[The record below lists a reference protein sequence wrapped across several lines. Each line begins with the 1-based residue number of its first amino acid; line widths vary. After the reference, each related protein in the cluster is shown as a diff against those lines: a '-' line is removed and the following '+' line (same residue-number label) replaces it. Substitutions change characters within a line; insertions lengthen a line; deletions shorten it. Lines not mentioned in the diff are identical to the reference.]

1 MGKSRYK
8 DAFFKWV
15 LIALIVLQAVI
26 SPLSIV
32 NAEGEREDLV
42 ENLQHQDSVDKEK
55 KTDEVKENIT
65 DEIEQLNKETTPSK
79 SDSANDDIVE
89 KKKENSQQN
98 QEVKTQAPNKELS
111 KREEL
116 KQSKIEKMTAK
127 MVENIVEENS
137 QRESVDD
144 TDIIPNAKVVIGD
157 DGLHYYDGKPVL
169 IPDAYKPMP
178 EKLRKLLNDDL
189 TDTKIRPKSVA
200 QYESLAE
207 VETEDLQA
215 FLPKVFM
222 ETYSTID
229 KIEIVPTVYAAKDNK
244 IHNEGSASW
253 NSPNGERWGNFFSFN
268 DFLAFCIQRD
278 LSSPNKGSG
287 ISSYGEFTQFAEF
300 INSETNRNRF
310 FKAFYYG
317 YGGPESIFGDT
328 HLGAIADVKA
338 HMKSNPQKAS
348 EGILMTSEVLSFVY
362 QGHGSSSGVK
372 NEASFKKLY
381 NIVFDDS
388 IKISRNNRLVI
399 ESDGKAIG
407 ENTKLKITRVN
418 GEQRTENIV
427 FDSYPKNSIT
437 IPVPSTLTLVN
448 LTQKT
453 ETKGSSKG
461 VKVNG
466 GDIFYRKGA
475 NNLSLN
481 YTTGGLKAS
490 QRDFKPLIIKT
501 SNAGLQ
507 DLGAIKYEDPSG
519 NNYINADFK
528 PNTAKVRIGHTDTSK
543 KDSQG
548 KNTILEEKTET
559 VTIGSTKTYCHKT
572 NNSFSNG
579 EKGVTYKPLT
589 GCKTITVTEDTTVW
603 LDYTTEWKLT
613 VHLVDYHDN
622 ARIIKTTQNGVSKNY
637 NTEVKFNYSASGDAN
652 NNFLV
657 DRTKER
663 EGRKVRYNYYSGG
676 VDKTVNSKKMET
688 GNQNFKMPRG
698 NKTIYIPYQPRR
710 NVTVIHKDMDE
721 GKGGGLLD
729 PATYIK
735 ERYENHPNV
744 LKIDQA
750 HIDKP
755 VYVDGKTGKQYVYQ
769 GHKKDYKGSILSS
782 NTAEFQPKK
791 DDHVVEFLFRQQ
803 TGVEVIHKD
812 LYTTTLLKPTQT
824 TTGLRTTKK
833 DFKAEKEI
841 TKDGKTYVYHGYK
854 INKKGSILPE
864 STYNHTYGTEGVTI
878 EFLYKLKRTVTVNYL
893 DFFTNKTVQPSLV
906 ETYLQKDKYSYTP
919 LKTIMQDETNAVYH
933 FFNATGDP
941 QSGVVETDNLT
952 INYNYKKEVTV
963 VVEYKDKRTNKEIR
977 DKKEYKVLQGD
988 KINED
993 PPTIPYKKNDTR
1005 PNFNYRYIDS
1015 ELKGINKYTN
1025 VVAGAD
1031 DIHITHFYDV
1041 PLADVGLKKIQI
1053 YTAKAEDGLPVKV
1066 ELSHVKNYPTSVIDM
1081 KNSNK
1086 TITLALYQGS
1096 KKLDSKKYTAEKIP
1110 TNVDF
1115 KISPNVLKVN
1125 ENKPYTVKLEG
1136 FDSNDFKVVTSA
1148 ATITTKGYTSSESL
1162 IEVNSSNVTDLS
1174 YTGVVMTEREVG
1186 KDMKEFYETI
1196 DLSFEKLKKMR
1207 TGYGFTMPLDM
1218 VYNNEIGSGSTDFSF
1233 NMLVPESIV
1242 DTKYIE
1248 YSTVKSNATV
1258 PLERTVD
1265 QTKVNNETKKVTQ
1278 KYELQHVNV
1287 ENRTGAIFS
1296 DAQVRANDKRIQYD
1310 MVDGERKFY
1319 LPIWSRVGQYPITV
1333 ESADKLGVHQVDIKI
1348 NYELNIVAHMMAH
1361 MDSETIQDDAIL
1373 FIPIDKKTPFPEGI
1387 PEGWTQADIDWI
1399 QE

>member
-1 MGKSRYK
+1 M
-8 DAFFKWV
+8 V
-15 LIALIVLQAVI
+15 VLQTVVT
-26 SPLSIV
+26 PLVAV
-32 NAEGEREDLV
+32 NADGIDEDLA
-42 ENLQHQDSVDKEK
+42 ENLQHQVSVDKEK
-55 KTDEVKENIT
+55 TTRETKEDKFTDEV
-65 DEIEQLNKETTPSK
+65 EQLNKEIKPSK
-79 SDSANDDIVE
+79 SDSSIDGVVDKSKEEIQIKEEVKPKE
-89 KKKENSQQN
+89 SPKKE
-98 QEVKTQAPNKELS
+98 VKETKVE
-111 KREEL
+111 R
-116 KQSKIEKMTAK
+116 MTAK

-137 QRESVDD
+137 QRDSVDD
-144 TDIIPNAKVVIGD
+144 TDIIPDAKVVIGD
-157 DGLHYYDGKPVL
+157 DGLHYYDGKPIL
-169 IPDAYKPMP
+169 IKDFEKPMG
-178 EKLRKLLNDDL
+178 
-189 TDTKIRPKSVA
+189 DTFRNMVKENLVSLKPKPKAIA
-200 QYESLAE
+200 QYESLAK

-215 FLPKVFM
+215 YLPKVFM
-222 ETYSTID
+222 DTYTTINQ
-229 KIEIVPTVYAAKDNK
+229 IELVPTVYAAQDNR
-244 IHNEGSASW
+244 IYNEGDAEFQGVR
-253 NSPNGERWGNFFSFN
+253 SPRWGNFFSFN
-268 DFLAFCIQRD
+268 DFLAFCIQRN
-278 LSSPNKGSG
+278 LSSPNYGST
-287 ISSYGEFTQFAEF
+287 ITEYGNFTTF
-300 INSETNRNRF
+300 ITSETNRNRF

-317 YGGPESIFGDT
+317 YGGPASIFGDT
-328 HLGAIADVKA
+328 HEGKISDVKN
-338 HMKSNPQKAS
+338 HMSSNKQKAS
-348 EGILMTSEVLSFVY
+348 EGIILTSEVLSFVY
-362 QGHGSSSGVK
+362 QGKGSTTLTNLK
-372 NEASFKKLY
+372 AEPNFKKLY
-381 NIVFDDS
+381 DIVFDDS
-388 IKISRNNRLVI
+388 IKISSENRFVKSSDQGTALGLNSKLSV
-399 ESDGKAIG
+399 SRKDGKQ
-407 ENTKLKITRVN
+407 V
-418 GEQRTENIV
+418 TETVI
-427 FDSYPKNSIT
+427 FDSYPKNTVS
-437 IPVPSTLTLVN
+437 IPVPSGVTLVN
-448 LTQKT
+448 ETTGVSTSGGGNKT
-453 ETKGSSKG
+453 VL
-461 VKVNG
+461 VKG
-466 GDIFYRKGA
+466 GDKFHFEA
-475 NNLSLN
+475 SNSFNLN
-481 YTTGGLKAS
+481 YKTGALAS
-490 QRDFKPLIIKT
+490 NYKVLQPTIIKT
-501 SNAGLQ
+501 ENSGLQ
-507 DLGAIKYEDPSG
+507 NLGAIKNIDPAK
-519 NNYINADFK
+519 NMHLNADFK

-744 LKIDQA
+744 LKIDRA

-1196 DLSFEKLKKMR
+1196 DLSFDKLKKMR

-1348 NYELNIVAHMMAH
+1348 NYELNIFAHMMAH